1 MAAAHL
7 STQRHPRLEPS
18 GMDDGTYD
26 DDDDQVYDKQWASKY
41 ILGPLYEPEPSEEF
55 ATRIQG
61 LPVTSPPCASPTRPA
76 YGTHRRRSSL
86 APTPEHSEELPLL
99 RRILSRSNSLSSK
112 PKPPPSQPKY
122 SPVTELERKKSLH
135 TASPPTT
142 RWNQGTL
149 LTRSYSVASSRPTVN
164 EANKLLIEKGWGVRR
179 AVSLAEHQ
187 PKDHSHRFAETLTQK
202 LETLA
207 QQEDQDTMAREGEY
221 QTGRPRRSSSLR
233 ERYPGDMSHRPLA
246 MLERDYRAAD
256 RAPYL
261 HNPRRQQPIDIIDT
275 LDLTGAGR
283 GVTYHHEG
291 PYDATMASRNRNKKY
306 SPVEAVKDSNMEALK
321 ATPREYV
328 QDSLVKHVPLQ
339 GTAVVPPG
347 MQDFA
352 GRTMD
357 YQEGTDMMR
366 EGATSGN
373 AYKRW
378 EGYQYH
384 PDDLKGK
391 GEPSYTIEKQLK
403 DHKAMSRRA
412 RGYSHGGYYASKE
425 GEGASMIEMQPRST
439 HHLEVPGSSSRLM
452 GDQKEVNAR
461 VRQRSVS
468 NAAAT
473 GYRGMDQS
481 NGYYGAGGGGESS
494 GAASDGVRRRNTTG
508 KNIAQSLK
516 RRLGS
521 IRRKKEEV

>member
-1 MAAAHL
+1 M
-7 STQRHPRLEPS
+7 
-18 GMDDGTYD
+18 
-26 DDDDQVYDKQWASKY
+26 
-41 ILGPLYEPEPSEEF
+41 
-55 ATRIQG
+55 
-61 LPVTSPPCASPTRPA
+61 
-76 YGTHRRRSSL
+76 
-86 APTPEHSEELPLL
+86 
-99 RRILSRSNSLSSK
+99 SRSNSLSTK

-122 SPVTELERKKSLH
+122 PPVTELERKKSLH

-164 EANKLLIEKGWGVRR
+164 ESNKLLIEKGWGVRR
-179 AVSLAEHQ
+179 AVSLAEHH

-207 QQEDQDTMAREGEY
+207 QREYQDTMAREGEY

-256 RAPYL
+256 RAPNL
-261 HNPRRQQPIDIIDT
+261 HNPHHQQPIDIIDT

-283 GVTYHHEG
+283 GVTTYHHEG

-306 SPVEAVKDSNMEALK
+306 SPVEAVKDTNMEALK

-347 MQDFA
+347 MPDFA
-352 GRTMD
+352 GRTLN

-366 EGATSGN
+366 EGAAGGGQ
-373 AYKRW
+373 YKRW

-403 DHKAMSRRA
+403 DHKTASRRT
-412 RGYSHGGYYASKE
+412 RGYSHGDYSSSKKE
-425 GEGASMIEMQPRST
+425 GEGASMIEMQPRSS
-439 HHLEVPGSSSRLM
+439 HHLEVPGSHSGLM
-452 GDQKEVNAR
+452 GDQKDGNAR

-473 GYRGMDQS
+473 GYGGQNQND
-481 NGYYGAGGGGESS
+481 YYEIGGESS
-494 GAASDGVRRRNTTG
+494 SAGGGMRRSNTTG

-521 IRRKKEEV
+521 IRRKREEV